1 MNMPS
6 PPKNSTTACLFTL
19 VLVATMA
26 CSSSPSQYNSIQ
38 PNIVLIMTDDQG
50 WGDLSMHGNTELET
64 PNIDH
69 LADQGAVF
77 DRFFVSPV
85 CSPTRA
91 EILTGRYHVRGGV
104 YATSAGGE
112 RLDLDEKTIAQ
123 YFKENGYQTAA
134 FGKWHNGMQ
143 YPYHPN
149 ARGFDEFY
157 GFCSGHWGNY
167 FNPVL
172 EYNGQLVKGNGYLTD
187 DLTQHALRFMEEHQT
202 SPFFLYLP
210 LNTPHSPMQVP
221 DQWWERQAA
230 KELQNDH
237 RYREKENL
245 THTKAA
251 YAMVENIDWNV
262 GRIVDKI
269 NQLGLDNNTIIIF
282 LSDNGPN
289 GWRWNGGME
298 GVKGSTNEGG
308 VRSPFIIRWTGK
320 IKAGKKIPQI
330 ASAIDVLPTLTDLT
344 QITIEPHKAIDGRS
358 LQPLLLEENPDWEE
372 RFIVNNWRKQISIR
386 SQQFRLSADD
396 QLFDMIDDP
405 GQKIDIA
412 QHQPDVYSKMMNYK
426 DQWTAQVYTELP
438 KKDKR
443 PFPVGHPDF
452 THTQLPARDG
462 TAHGQIKRSNRY
474 PNCSYFTNWTHSQ
487 DSITWNIDVLQDG
500 NFDVLLYYTCQ
511 EKNLGAII
519 QLSDG
524 TNAISKQIT
533 TAHNPP
539 VIGQENDR
547 ILRQESYVKDFIP
560 LDMGTIHLNQGMA
573 TLSLKALE
581 IPGTEAIDFRLLM
594 LNRNNS

>member
-1 MNMPS
+1 M
-6 PPKNSTTACLFTL
+6 
-19 VLVATMA
+19 
-26 CSSSPSQYNSIQ
+26 
-38 PNIVLIMTDDQG
+38 
-50 WGDLSMHGNTELET
+50 
-64 PNIDH
+64 
-69 LADQGAVF
+69 
-77 DRFFVSPV
+77 
-85 CSPTRA
+85 
-91 EILTGRYHVRGGV
+91 
-104 YATSAGGE
+104 
-112 RLDLDEKTIAQ
+112 
-123 YFKENGYQTAA
+123 
-134 FGKWHNGMQ
+134 
-143 YPYHPN
+143 
-149 ARGFDEFY
+149 
-157 GFCSGHWGNY
+157 
-167 FNPVL
+167 
-172 EYNGQLVKGNGYLTD
+172 
-187 DLTQHALRFMEEHQT
+187 
-202 SPFFLYLP
+202 
-210 LNTPHSPMQVP
+210 
-221 DQWWERQAA
+221 
-230 KELQNDH
+230 
-237 RYREKENL
+237 
-245 THTKAA
+245 
-251 YAMVENIDWNV
+251 
-262 GRIVDKI
+262 
-269 NQLGLDNNTIIIF
+269 
-282 LSDNGPN
+282 
-289 GWRWNGGME
+289 
-298 GVKGSTNEGG
+298 
-308 VRSPFIIRWTGK
+308 
-320 IKAGKKIPQI
+320 
-330 ASAIDVLPTLTDLT
+330 
-344 QITIEPHKAIDGRS
+344 
-358 LQPLLLEENPDWEE
+358 
-372 RFIVNNWRKQISIR
+372 NNWRKQISIR

-438 KKDKR
+438 TKDKR

-533 TAHNPP
+533 SAHNPP

-560 LDMGTIHLNQGMA
+560 LDMGTIHLNQGTA